1 VAATCAQEGVE
12 WRGKEEE
19 KEGWEGG
26 RPAMAP
32 AAEEPPAAA
41 GRRGGK
47 REEKIRL
54 LIPCWKVIH
63 SIRANPRRVAI

>member
-1 VAATCAQEGVE
+1 
-12 WRGKEEE
+12 
-19 KEGWEGG
+19 
-26 RPAMAP
+26 MAP

-54 LIPCWKVIH
+54 LIPCWKVIF